1 MKSPVL
7 ASSALAA
14 ALLAASAPVVA
25 APPAKA
31 AATAD
36 GLPSAKEIADQ
47 ARAAFKELG
56 ETSDPMVRRAVFD
69 GRMLLG
75 GADRHQAIADGL
87 KDGDWALR
95 SSALGLALAEKDAK
109 LKKAALDQVA
119 ALLASGDA
127 TERQRGH
134 ELARKHVDPKDA
146 LSLYKKAAVDGGP
159 DARAEARLAQVA
171 LGGKTAWAIIEA
183 GLKEAPDAREHKEAL
198 DALRTFKDA
207 VATDWALGHLH
218 DADAIGGIARDLLA
232 AIDEPKAAARIG
244 TALQKAYDAHAADFP
259 KRLNAASVMA
269 RRGKADPVAKTLLAG
284 TRFQEPGGR
293 LVAWQGMVG
302 VRDLEILGKLRE
314 GVLSNEEPT
323 EADAGYAW
331 LKAWAK
337 DRAEPKAIEILQEA
351 ARSDRRAL
359 RMRAMAALTDIAHRP
374 SAPIFEAAMGEG
386 QTEIRLAAARGLAAV
401 AKPGDEPRLAD
412 FLRREP
418 DPAVKKA
425 LVEAFGR
432 VGTPAIIDPLQF
444 VITSPQPEIK
454 IAAMEAVAATGQPK
468 AAVLVRLLER
478 DPDLEVRFR
487 AFRHLM
493 KLEPNAM
500 AGKTGGALSWLTPAQ
515 VESLANDDK
524 TPVEVLFR
532 IAEAGNDMQR
542 PFAVD
547 GLARRGADAATRL
560 LTLAERAAHPD
571 TASAALDALAA
582 LRKEASVATYRAS
595 AASAHGPIRAAA
607 FRAMGFYGPRALL
620 EVLVPALTDK
630 DPLARARAAEAAV
643 RLANRKDA

>member
-1 MKSPVL
+1 VKRRVL

-14 ALLAASAPVVA
+14 GLLAVAAPAPA
-25 APPAKA
+25 APPAKPGA
-31 AATAD
+31 AAD
-36 GLPSAKEIADQ
+36 GLPSAKEIAEQ
-47 ARAAFKELG
+47 ARAAFKDLA

-69 GRMLLG
+69 GRLLLG
-75 GADRHQAIADGL
+75 GADRAQAIGEGL
-87 KDGDWALR
+87 KDGDWQLR
-95 SSALGLALAEKDAK
+95 RDAIVLALAEKDAK
-109 LKKAALDQVA
+109 LKKAAVDQVA

-134 ELARKHVDPKDA
+134 EIAKKRLAEKDA
-146 LSLYKKAAVDGGP
+146 LPLYKKAAVDGGP

-171 LGGKTAWAIIEA
+171 LGGKTAWAVIEA
-183 GLKEAPDAREHKEAL
+183 GLKEPPDAREHKEAL
-198 DALRTFKDA
+198 DALRTFKDP
-207 VATDWALGHLH
+207 VATDWALARLH
-218 DADAIGGIARDLLA
+218 DADAIGGIARDLLT
-232 AIDEPKAAARIG
+232 AIDDPKAAAKINA
-244 TALQKAYDAHAADFP
+244 ALQKTYDANAADFP

-269 RRGKADPVAKTLLAG
+269 RRGKADPVGKTLLAG

-302 VRDLEILGKLRE
+302 VRDLEVLGKLRE
-314 GVLSNEEPT
+314 GLLSNEET
-323 EADAGYAW
+323 AEADAGYAW
-331 LKAWAK
+331 LKAWAR

-359 RMRAMAALTDIAHRP
+359 RLRAMAALTEVGHRP
-374 SAPIFEAAMGEG
+374 SAPIFEAAMAEG
-386 QTEIRLAAARGLAAV
+386 QTEIRLAAAKGLGAV

-418 DPAVKKA
+418 DPSVKKA

-444 VITSPQPEIK
+444 VITAPQPEIK
-454 IAAMEAVAATGQPK
+454 VAAMDAVAATGQPK

-478 DPDLEVRFR
+478 DPDVEVRFR
-487 AFRHLM
+487 AFQHLL
-493 KLEPNAM
+493 KLEPQAM
-500 AGKTGGALSWLTPAQ
+500 AGKVGGALAWLTPGQ
-515 VESLANDDK
+515 VETLAGDEK

-532 IAEAGNDMQR
+532 IAQDGNDMQR

-560 LTLAERAAHPD
+560 LTLAERGANPD
-571 TASAALDALAA
+571 TASSALDALAS
-582 LRKEASVATYRAS
+582 LRKEASVATYRSS
-595 AASAHGPIRAAA
+595 AGSAHGPVRAAA

-620 EVLVPALTDK
+620 EVLVPALADK

-643 RLANRKDA
+643 RLANRKDT